1 MQNLDNFATTPN
13 LFSGHREIMKSI
25 KITRQ
30 KYIINQAIC
39 SNLFFLIPCFF
50 IFSSKKKKSFTFH
63 RSYKQRCF
71 SKNYQNFLEKKF
83 I

>member
-1 MQNLDNFATTPN
+1 MQNLDIATTPN

-39 SNLFFLIPCFF
+39 SNLIFLIPCFF
-50 IFSSKKKKSFTFH
+50 IFVYIPIQLYSCSPLSFILF
-63 RSYKQRCF
+63 
-71 SKNYQNFLEKKF
+71 
-83 I
+83 

>member
-13 LFSGHREIMKSI
+13 LFSGHRKIIKSI

-39 SNLFFLIPCFF
+39 SNLIFLIPCFF
-50 IFSSKKKKSFTFH
+50 IFSSKKKKILYVSSIVQATLF
-63 RSYKQRCF
+63 Q
-71 SKNYQNFLEKKF
+71 
-83 I
+83 

>member
-1 MQNLDNFATTPN
+1 MQNLDIATTPN

-39 SNLFFLIPCFF
+39 SNLIFLIPCFF
-50 IFSSKKKKSFTFH
+50 IFIYIPIQLYYSCSPLSFILF
-63 RSYKQRCF
+63 
-71 SKNYQNFLEKKF
+71 
-83 I
+83 